1 LQCAFQ
7 RNVQLL
13 FSLFRRNNVDNL
25 ATLALTELHTAIGE
39 GEQSVVLANANVL
52 AWVCT
57 SATLT
62 NDDGAGAD
70 DSSVEYLDA
79 KALCI

>member
-1 LQCAFQ
+1 MRCAFQ
-7 RNVQLL
+7 RNIQLL

-25 ATLALTELHTAIGE
+25 AALALTELHAAIGKS
-39 GEQSVVLANANVL
+39 EQSVVLTNSNVL
-52 AWVCT
+52 TWVCT
-57 SATLT
+57 SSTLT

-70 DSSVEYLDA
+70 DSSVEHLDT